1 MGGGEEREKGK
12 YWRREIDLRRRMLE
26 NDIVVYS
33 TSKEVRTTYS
43 RLLGGD
49 RYRISAL
56 QGILLQLDH
65 AIIILIRVFIG
76 STLRLPTD

>member
-1 MGGGEEREKGK
+1 MGGGEEREGK
-12 YWRREIDLRRRMLE
+12 ILEERDRPEEKDARKRR
-26 NDIVVYS
+26 VVCSRYYKQRS
-33 TSKEVRTTYS
+33 TTYS

>member
-43 RLLGGD
+43 RLLDGD

>member
-26 NDIVVYS
+26 NDIVCS

>member
-1 MGGGEEREKGK
+1 MGGGEEREGK
-12 YWRREIDLRRRMLE
+12 ILE
-26 NDIVVYS
+26 ERDRPEEKDARKRHS

>member
-1 MGGGEEREKGK
+1 
-12 YWRREIDLRRRMLE
+12 MLE
-26 NDIVVYS
+26 NDIVCS
-33 TSKEVRTTYS
+33 TSKELLTYS